1 MRDNRLLRRSSL
13 AAWLACGIVAMDW
26 VLPAAPAQR
35 PDNLLSRSSAAV
47 SNLIAWVIMVNP
59 ATPSDRI
66 SYGFSSL
73 TTNQVTLYLPPVREG
88 PFCKVEMTDAQG
100 HRLKKTELG
109 AKLLFLERTNAF
121 GLNHFRKT
129 YGWKQLTPYTASPTN
144 IGSAAHWFRAPAELF
159 EITKPGQYKLTI
171 AFQALRMR
179 GRSNVVVSF
188 PPIEIPISA
197 PEQSGHDGAS

>member
-1 MRDNRLLRRSSL
+1 MRDNRLWHRLTL
-13 AAWLACGIVAMDW
+13 AAWLACGVVGM
-26 VLPAAPAQR
+26 VLVPPAAPAQR
-35 PDNLLSRSSAAV
+35 PHTWLIWRSAAV
-47 SNLIAWVIMVNP
+47 SNLSAWVIMANP
-59 ATPSDRI
+59 PTASNRI
-66 SYGFSSL
+66 TFGFSSL
-73 TTNQVTLYLPPVREG
+73 TTNEVTLYIPPLREP

-144 IGSAAHWFRAPAELF
+144 IGSAACSFRTPAELF

-171 AFQALRMR
+171 EFQALRMR

-188 PPIEIPISA
+188 PPIEIPIMLSDKTT
-197 PEQSGHDGAS
+197 HN